1 MAEFVLENNYFQFF
15 GNVKQQISVTV
26 TGTKFAP
33 IFTYVF
39 MGQVEDGFLRAQ
51 GNVPLVWL
59 HYIENVFF
67 FICTHGENELKSFM
81 EKVNQFYPSLSFRYE
96 PNKKEIAFLDFK
108 LNLFQNNFTTDL
120 HVKSTDKHQY

>member
-1 MAEFVLENNYFQFF
+1 MKALNITLDERENKFIFTDDIGKMAEFVLENNYFQFF
-15 GNVKQQISVTV
+15 GSVKQQISVTV

-67 FICTHGENELKSFM
+67 LYVLM
-81 EKVNQFYPSLSFRYE
+81 EKMSLKALW
-96 PNKKEIAFLDFK
+96 KKLT
-108 LNLFQNNFTTDL
+108 NFIR
-120 HVKSTDKHQY
+120 V

>member
-1 MAEFVLENNYFQFF
+1 MKALNITLDERENKFIFTDDKGKMAEFVLENNYFQFF

-51 GNVPLVWL
+51 ENVPLVWL

-67 FICTHGENELKSFM
+67 LFVLM
-81 EKVNQFYPSLSFRYE
+81 EKMSLKALW
-96 PNKKEIAFLDFK
+96 KKLT
-108 LNLFQNNFTTDL
+108 NFIR
-120 HVKSTDKHQY
+120 V